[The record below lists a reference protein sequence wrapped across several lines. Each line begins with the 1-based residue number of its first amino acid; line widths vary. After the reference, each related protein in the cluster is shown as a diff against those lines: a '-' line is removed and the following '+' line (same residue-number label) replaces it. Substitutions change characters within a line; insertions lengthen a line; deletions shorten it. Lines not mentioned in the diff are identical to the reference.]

1 MEILQ
6 IVGLG
11 IIVAVFAVLLRQS
24 RPEMALLLGLCFG
37 IVVFILVLGK
47 MGAVFAVFRD
57 LTRRA
62 SVDEMYLVTLLK
74 IMGIAYIAEF
84 GAQIC
89 RDAGEGTIANKIELA
104 GKILIMILAL
114 PIFVAILE
122 IIIRLLP

>member
-24 RPEMALLLGLCFG
+24 RPEMAIFLGLCFS
-37 IVVFILVLGK
+37 IVVFVLVLGK

-57 LTRRA
+57 LARRA
-62 SVDEMYLVTLLK
+62 SVDEVYLVTLLK
-74 IMGIAYIAEF
+74 IIGIAYITEF

-104 GKILIMILAL
+104 GKILIIVLAL
-114 PIFVAILE
+114 PIFIAILE
-122 IIIRLLP
+122 IILRLLP

>member
-1 MEILQ
+1 MEALQ

-24 RPEMALLLGLCFG
+24 RPEMALFLGLCFG
-37 IVVFILVLGK
+37 IVVFFLVLEK
-47 MGAVFAVFRD
+47 MGAVMGVFRD
-57 LTRRA
+57 LARRS
-62 SVDEMYLVTLLK
+62 SVDEVYLVTLLK
-74 IMGIAYIAEF
+74 IIGIAYITEF

-104 GKILIMILAL
+104 GKILIIVLAL

-122 IIIRLLP
+122 IILRLLP